1 MNDAQHAD
9 YWNNVINSLP
19 VQDLFAVQY
28 CNQHPSSGPDSFAAT
43 NSLMIVDW
51 RLLALP
57 VVSVH
62 RYLSILCSHA
72 QGMCMGYLGNCAI
85 SFLTDID
92 SLFSG
97 F

>member
-1 MNDAQHAD
+1 MP
-9 YWNNVINSLP
+9 IIGIMSLIAYRYRHY
-19 VQDLFAVQY
+19 LQY
-28 CNQHPSSGPDSFAAT
+28 STVNCNQHPSRGPDSFAAT